1 MNILVPRSWLNDFVE
16 TDLNSKELADVL
28 SLHAFSV
35 ERIHTT
41 DDDDAVFEIEVTPN
55 RGDALSILGIA
66 RELRALLPMKG
77 HSLTWKFMDTPEAL
91 SIAPETEELPLSV
104 GIADPTLVP
113 RFSAIV
119 LDNVSVDIA
128 PREMRDRLEKVG
140 IRAINNV
147 VDVTNYLMIDRGQPM
162 HAFDYDKILNSK
174 MTVRESQE
182 GEYITTLD
190 GVKRELPA
198 GVIVIEDGSG
208 RLIDLCGIM
217 GAENSEVDETTK
229 RVLLFVQVYDP
240 VRIRKASM
248 ALGHRTDAALRFEKG
263 IDFEAVVPTLWQAV
277 KLLQESAGA
286 KVASQ
291 LIDIVNTPYEPKRVP
306 VDYERISAIAGVPIS
321 PQQIKSTLTGLGFT
335 FEDDDSVVVVPSWR
349 HDDIGIVEDLAEE
362 VIRIMGYYDL
372 PDRLL
377 TGEIP
382 QKVQDPTF
390 YWEDR
395 AKDFLKYQGFFECYT
410 ASATSKELAGA
421 GALELKNPLSADFHS
436 FKQSLIPQLLDVVKS
451 NRGYSKELRLFE
463 LGTVYHLPED
473 DRTSGKL
480 PDQPMMLG
488 LVTRG
493 VPYLDFKGIVE
504 ALLGDLGVKDL
515 SFEIKEHADG
525 VFSVELPFTTG
536 ILPRVSKTH
545 TYTPLSKYSPIIE
558 DITLRL
564 NKLLSKYPT
573 YGELISVLRSLDERI
588 VSVEFVDLFEDR
600 LTLRL
605 EFLDRSKQLTS
616 QDIAE
621 TRETILKKFAGVSA

>member
-1 MNILVPRSWLNDFVE
+1 MNILIPRSWLNDYVE
-16 TDLNSKELADVL
+16 TNLDSKELADVL

-35 ERIHTT
+35 ERIHSTEDG
-41 DDDDAVFEIEVTPN
+41 DDIFEIEVTPN
-55 RGDALSILGIA
+55 RGDALSVLGIA

-77 HSLTWKFMDTPEAL
+77 HSLTWKFVDSTEAL
-91 SIAPETEELPLSV
+91 PLASGIEQLPLSV
-104 GIADPTLVP
+104 EISDSTLVP
-113 RFSAIV
+113 RFSAVV
-119 LDNVSVDIA
+119 LDNVSVDVA

-162 HAFDYDKILNSK
+162 HAFDYDKILNSR
-174 MTVRESQE
+174 MIVRESRE
-182 GEYITTLD
+182 GEVITTLD
-190 GVKRELPA
+190 GVRRQLPA

-263 IDFEAVVPTLWQAV
+263 IDFEAVVPTLWEAV
-277 KLLQESAGA
+277 KLLQDTAGA
-286 KVASQ
+286 KVASD
-291 LIDIVNTPYEPKRVP
+291 LIDIVNTPYIPKKVP
-306 VDYERISAIAGVPIS
+306 VDYGRISAIAGVDIS
-321 PQQIKSTLTGLGFT
+321 PQQVKSTLTGLGFT
-335 FEDDDSVVVVPSWR
+335 FDATASVVTVPSWR
-349 HDDIGIVEDLAEE
+349 HDDIDIVEDLAEE

-410 ASATSKELAGA
+410 ASATSKELAGE

-463 LGTVYHLPED
+463 LGTVYRLPEEE
-473 DRTSGKL
+473 RTSGKL

-488 LVTRG
+488 IVTRG

-504 ALLGDLGVKDL
+504 ALLADLGVNDL
-515 SFEIKEHADG
+515 SFDVKSHSDG
-525 VFSVELPFTTG
+525 VLSVELPFTTE

-558 DITLRL
+558 DVTLRL

-573 YGELISVLRSLDERI
+573 YGELVDALRSLDDRI

-616 QDIAE
+616 QDISK
-621 TRETILKKFAGVSA
+621 TRETILKKFVGVSA